1 MISYEPFWNMLKD
14 RGESWYSLEHKYKI
28 STAELSRLKNNM
40 NITTE
45 TVNFL
50 CETFDCTIPDI
61 MVFIK
66 SSNAENNHSK
76 EPK

>member
-66 SSNAENNHSK
+66 SNTENDSSK
-76 EPK
+76 ES